1 MEKMRKIT
9 GIVDIVVF
17 VAATLAI
24 AGVFYEGMTLK
35 WYNFVGIL
43 VVCMDYSFMPATLLH
58 LLSDRKEKTI
68 WLHLFSLMIIII
80 AVIMK
85 IASVEYPAIALVLW
99 YFLHLVFLWVSDN
112 KDDFDQTLKRW
123 IKKGRESMIKGIH
136 HISMKCNTE
145 EEIKKVK
152 DFYISRLGLKIV
164 REWPDGFMI
173 DTGSGYIE
181 IFTNADGEH
190 RLGSIRH
197 FALLTDDVD
206 SIAEKVKSAGYELFV
221 EPNDRVIKSDPE
233 YPIRMAFCYG
243 PLGEQIEFFCER

>member
-1 MEKMRKIT
+1 
-9 GIVDIVVF
+9 
-17 VAATLAI
+17 
-24 AGVFYEGMTLK
+24 
-35 WYNFVGIL
+35 
-43 VVCMDYSFMPATLLH
+43 
-58 LLSDRKEKTI
+58 
-68 WLHLFSLMIIII
+68 
-80 AVIMK
+80 
-85 IASVEYPAIALVLW
+85 
-99 YFLHLVFLWVSDN
+99 
-112 KDDFDQTLKRW
+112 
-123 IKKGRESMIKGIH
+123 MIKGIH

-152 DFYISRLGLKIV
+152 EFYISLLGLKIV
-164 REWPDGFMI
+164 REWSDGFMI

-206 SIAEKVKSAGYELFV
+206 SIAEKVENAGYELFV
-221 EPNDRVIKSDPE
+221 KPNDRVIKSDPE